1 MGIFEVKGRGFL
13 VSSRDWLVGVKD
25 EFRRFD

>member
-1 MGIFEVKGRGFL
+1 VKGRGFL